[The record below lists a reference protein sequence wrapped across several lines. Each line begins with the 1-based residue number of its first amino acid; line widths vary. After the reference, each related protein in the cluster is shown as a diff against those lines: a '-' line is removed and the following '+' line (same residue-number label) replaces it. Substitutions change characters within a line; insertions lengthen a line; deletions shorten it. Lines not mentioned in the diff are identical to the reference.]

1 MVPLFDDGGPTKEM
15 LYVIGG
21 AAVGKS
27 TYIKQNLA
35 MTHIIIDPDTLKD
48 VCPLKDPDPDAKGSP
63 TYLWTKKRV
72 AELMESALAEPGR
85 YVIVGTGGTTG
96 SEGGSSKK
104 AEYLRRARAAGFKTK
119 CVYLICPADVA
130 VQRNRSRP
138 KGLSDD
144 IVLTSLKAA
153 EAAFK
158 TLRDVCDEAE
168 QIDVSMDRRAQ
179 NGRRQSL
186 AALKAYAKLGALTVD
201 ASSAARRSVR
211 RLSFTGGSD
220 GLRRSASG
228 ARDSYRASADG
239 APAVQSSQ

>member
-1 MVPLFDDGGPTKEM
+1 MVCGCASRRGPGWRQKRVVPLFDDGGPTKEM

-96 SEGGSSKK
+96 SERPQAEPGRPQGICK
-104 AEYLRRARAAGFKTK
+104 AGRTDCGCFERCET
-119 CVYLICPADVA
+119 I
-130 VQRNRSRP
+130 RP
-138 KGLSDD
+138 TPILHW
-144 IVLTSLKAA
+144 
-153 EAAFK
+153 
-158 TLRDVCDEAE
+158 
-168 QIDVSMDRRAQ
+168 
-179 NGRRQSL
+179 
-186 AALKAYAKLGALTVD
+186 
-201 ASSAARRSVR
+201 
-211 RLSFTGGSD
+211 RL
-220 GLRRSASG
+220 
-228 ARDSYRASADG
+228 
-239 APAVQSSQ
+239 